1 MKKSEKDRLQEI
13 YDELEDLKSE
23 LEDLVDDLD
32 DDDDDEEDALET
44 AIEGLDTAIDALDDL
59 VDTGSVRITV
69 TNSNAAEMLKALQKL
84 VQKNADDGG
93 EDDDDGSGMTNEQSD
108 RLMILARL
116 DQLMRVEEVAT
127 DEKTLEWI
135 RERKKE
141 LRAKLDDI
149 NA

>member
-13 YDELEDLKSE
+13 YDQIEDLKSE
-23 LEDLVDDLD
+23 LEDLVDDL
-32 DDDDDEEDALET
+32 DDDDEEDALET
-44 AIEGLDTAIDALDDL
+44 AIEGLDTAIDALDDF

-69 TNSNAAEMLKALQKL
+69 TNSNAAKMLKALQKL

-127 DEKTLEWI
+127 DENTLNWI

-141 LRAKLDDI
+141 LREELDSI

>member
-13 YDELEDLKSE
+13 YDQIEDLKSE
-23 LEDLVDDLD
+23 LEDLVDDL
-32 DDDDDEEDALET
+32 DDDDEEDALET
-44 AIEGLDTAIDALDDL
+44 AIEGLDTAIDALDDF

-127 DEKTLEWI
+127 DENTLNWI

-141 LRAKLDDI
+141 LREELDSI

>member
-1 MKKSEKDRLQEI
+1 MKKREKDRLQEI
-13 YDELEDLKSE
+13 YDQIEDLKSE
-23 LEDLVDDLD
+23 LEDLVDDL
-32 DDDDDEEDALET
+32 DDDDEEDALET
-44 AIEGLDTAIDALDDL
+44 AIEGLDTAIDALDDF

-127 DEKTLEWI
+127 DENTLNWI

-141 LRAKLDDI
+141 LREELDSI